1 MFWELEFETTQW
13 MKALHVISV
22 MAWMAGHFYLPR
34 LFVYHAQEPAGSA
47 TGETFKVME
56 RRLLKAIMN
65 PAAVGTLITG
75 VILLGTLSESE
86 WTSVWLHVK
95 LACIVGLYAMHGMMV
110 KWRREFLEDR
120 NTRSH
125 KFYRVANEI
134 PTLLMVILVIAVFV
148 TRYS

>member
-1 MFWELEFETTQW
+1 MVWELGFSTLQW
-13 MKALHVISV
+13 TKALHVISV

-56 RRLLKAIMN
+56 RRLLRAIMN
-65 PAAVGTLITG
+65 PAAVATLVTG
-75 VILLGTLSESE
+75 LMLLGNLTVEEWSEP
-86 WTSVWLHVK
+86 WLHIK
-95 LACIVGLYAMHGMMV
+95 LTCIVGLYVMHGLMA
-110 KWRREFLEDR
+110 KWRKDFLEDR

-134 PTLLMVILVIAVFV
+134 PTVLMVILVIAIFV
-148 TRYS
+148 TRFG